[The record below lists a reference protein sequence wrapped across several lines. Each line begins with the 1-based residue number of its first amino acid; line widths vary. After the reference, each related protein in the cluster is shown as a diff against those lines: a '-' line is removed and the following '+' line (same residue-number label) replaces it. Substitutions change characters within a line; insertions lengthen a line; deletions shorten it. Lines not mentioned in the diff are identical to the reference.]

1 VQRARA
7 RSRCGG
13 GVLPACCADGPL
25 AMDARAVFPFEGRP
39 LITNRSCIEGKKPS
53 SSKRARSEPSSPVH
67 TLYFVP
73 HDTARFLAFS
83 AKANLLP
90 HPSLQWLLETQG
102 YRVVTYGLTTR
113 LFDERFSEEFTNA
126 LGAYHGFRL
135 ADALRFEVAPDTEPT
150 VHSRE
155 SVLKQAL
162 NTAGEAGWLDTACGR
177 VAEARGRGFAHAR
190 ALLLQRLYMLGLLP
204 LRPPSGAGPV
214 KGWAKE
220 TAILSP
226 LAWEMLRACGGSL
239 TAPFLA
245 ALLPA
250 TALDAGMVG
259 LKVDATEA
267 ALRLI
272 TNRSPAAFATL
283 VAVGGGDSWRAAVVG
298 KPEAAR
304 WRAVAQLTDLELE
317 RQLFLATQRLPA
329 REWRTRDAA
338 CAELVAALAA
348 PLRQQG
354 EIIELD

>member
-1 VQRARA
+1 
-7 RSRCGG
+7 
-13 GVLPACCADGPL
+13 
-25 AMDARAVFPFEGRP
+25 MDADSPDAPAEGRQ
-39 LITNRSCIEGKKPS
+39 LITNRSCIRGPKP
-53 SSKRARSEPSSPVH
+53 SSKRARAEPSSPVH

-73 HDTARFLAFS
+73 HDTATFLAFS
-83 AKANLLP
+83 ARANLLP

-102 YRVVTYGLTTR
+102 YRIGTYGKTVR
-113 LFDERFSEEFTNA
+113 PFEERFSEEFMNA
-126 LGAYHGFRL
+126 LGPYHGFRL
-135 ADALRFEVAPDTEPT
+135 DEALRFEMAPDAEPT
-150 VHSRE
+150 VHTVE
-155 SVLKQAL
+155 DVLKQAL
-162 NTAGEAGWLDTACGR
+162 NTAGEAGWLDSACGR

-190 ALLLQRLYMLGLLP
+190 ALLLQRLYVLGLLP
-204 LRPPSGAGPV
+204 LRPPSGAGRV
-214 KGWAKE
+214 AGWAKE

-226 LAWEMLRACGGSL
+226 LAWEMLRACDGSL

-259 LKVDATEA
+259 IKVDATEA

-272 TNRSPAAFATL
+272 TNHSRAAFAAL
-283 VAVGGGDSWRAAVVG
+283 VAVGGGDAWRAAVVG
-298 KPEAAR
+298 QPEAAR
-304 WRAVAQLTDLELE
+304 WRAVAKLTDLELE

-348 PLRQQG
+348 PQRPRP